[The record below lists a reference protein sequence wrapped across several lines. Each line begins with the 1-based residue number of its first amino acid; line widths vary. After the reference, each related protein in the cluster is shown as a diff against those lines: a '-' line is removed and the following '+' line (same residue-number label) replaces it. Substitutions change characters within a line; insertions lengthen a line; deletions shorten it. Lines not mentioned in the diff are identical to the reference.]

1 MRKKLFTKQLGLT
14 ISEEAHNR
22 IIEETDREEKSISAW
37 LREAIEKR
45 LFPDRKGEDK

>member
-1 MRKKLFTKQLGLT
+1 MRKKLLTKQLGLT
-14 ISEEAHNR
+14 ISEEAYNR